1 MVRFKLNKFEYVQG
15 GYVEGGPCM
24 VRAGRGLWDQGPGT
38 RDQGQSH
45 VTCD

>member
-24 VRAGRGLWDQGPGT
+24 VRAGGGLWGWDQGPGT
-38 RDQGQSH
+38 
-45 VTCD
+45 VACDL